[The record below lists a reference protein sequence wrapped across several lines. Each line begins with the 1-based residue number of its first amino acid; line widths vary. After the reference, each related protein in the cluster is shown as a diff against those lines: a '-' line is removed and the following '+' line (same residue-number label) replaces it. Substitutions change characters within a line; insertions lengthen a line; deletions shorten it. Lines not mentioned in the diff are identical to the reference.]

1 MASRKGVRQSMAF
14 GLCGYVA
21 YYLCQWFIVRTITTV
36 TQLCSEATS
45 HLTVDIF
52 SCYMRLILNHA
63 VLLVNLATASF
74 DHFSYYFL
82 H

>member
-21 YYLCQWFIVRTITTV
+21 YYLCQWFIVRTITTFSCV
-36 TQLCSEATS
+36 LKPPAI
-45 HLTVDIF
+45 LAVDIF